1 MSRAGSES
9 VALPEVRVTTLEL
22 FFDLVFVFTLTQLT
36 ALLADRLT
44 LEGAFQVVLIFVV
57 LFWMYGG
64 YAHLTNQVPP
74 DRDSRRLLL
83 IMGMGAFLLCA
94 LAVPLAFAGGGVA
107 FGLAYL
113 GVVVVHIGL
122 YNQLY
127 DRRVVLRFAPLNV
140 LAAGVVTLAGLLD
153 TPTAYLL
160 WLVAIAVTFLTPMLA
175 GQVANRFDIRA
186 VHFVER
192 HGLLLI
198 VALGESVV
206 AIGIG
211 IETLALDAGTF
222 AAALVGL
229 GISAAMWWA
238 YFIHDA
244 EVAEHVMRNAD
255 ADRRFRLAINAYFY
269 AFTLMLLGV
278 VAIAAGVKKSIGHV
292 GEQLEPGTAIALAAG
307 IALYLGGGAA
317 FRLLMGL
324 RPVAARIIAAALG
337 LATVAVGTWV
347 SAGAQLVTISAV
359 LVGMLLVE
367 AMAGRVRGTT

>member
-1 MSRAGSES
+1 

-83 IMGMGAFLLCA
+83 ILGMGAFLLCA
-94 LAVPLAFAGGGVA
+94 LAVPLAFDGGGVA

-122 YNQLY
+122 YSQVY
-127 DRRVVLRFAPLNV
+127 ERRVVLRFAPLNV
-140 LAAGVVTLAGLLD
+140 LAAGVVVLAGLLD

-211 IETLALDAGTF
+211 IETLALDAGTV

-229 GISAAMWWA
+229 GISAALWWA
-238 YFIHDA
+238 YFVHDA

-292 GEQLEPGTAIALAAG
+292 GEQLEPGSAIALAVG

-324 RPVAARIIAAALG
+324 RPVAVRIVAAALG
-337 LATVAVGTWV
+337 LATVAIGTWV
-347 SAGAQLVTISAV
+347 SAGAQLVAISVV

-367 AMAGRVRGTT
+367 AMGGSVRGTS